1 MNKVKVQDLE
11 AVAFQT
17 FGTFAN
23 LINPTAYGFGK
34 PPVQF
39 FRDIIQQQIGEATTV
54 SYSICR
60 VEPRANVIGSGE
72 YHNSCCEG
80 ILPIDNDILIHVGPG
95 TNPRFGMPIEQF
107 QVFRVPMGTMVV
119 LRPGVWH
126 HGPFALGAERVSC
139 LVALP
144 ERLYARD
151 CHGVTVPEE
160 ERIRVVGEG
169 L

>member
-1 MNKVKVQDLE
+1 MKTVKVQDLE

-23 LINPTAYGFGK
+23 MINPTAYGFGK

-39 FRDIIQQQIGEATTV
+39 FRDIIQQQIGEATTM

-60 VEPRANVIGSGE
+60 VEPRQNVLAGGE
-72 YHNSCCEG
+72 YHNRCCEG
-80 ILPIDNDILIHVGPG
+80 ILPIDNDVLIHVGPG
-95 TNPRFGMPIEQF
+95 TNPRFGIPTEQF
-107 QVFRVPMGTMVV
+107 QVFRVPMGTMVI

-126 HGPFALGAERVSC
+126 GAPFSANDKPANV

-144 ERLYARD
+144 ERTYAND
-151 CHGVTVPEE
+151 CENVRVEE
-160 ERIRVVGEG
+160 DEKKVEIVR
-169 L
+169 